1 MTAATFAGIHNENEF
16 YSHHYLSEIFAG
28 DLRATVE
35 RWRGAAEAGGG
46 PTPYAALRALA
57 GDYVRFRR
65 DFERERRAE
74 RRLALQRAWFRRLL
88 AALGYDQ
95 APAGHPLDDGG
106 EIPVLC
112 AAGGAADAPALLA
125 LGAYD
130 AEAEGEDPLA
140 LLHRGCLLPP
150 EGPSLLDDLVRAHA
164 RPRQL
169 RGRRAGPRLRR
180 RGAPESCASIR
191 GSRSRA

>member
-1 MTAATFAGIHNENEF
+1 MPAAPAATFAGIHNENEF

-28 DLRATVE
+28 DLRATVD

-95 APAGHPLDDGG
+95 APAGHPLDDGV
-106 EIPVLC
+106 EVPVLC
-112 AAGGAADAPALLA
+112 AAGGAAGAPALLA
-125 LGAYD
+125 LGTYD
-130 AEAEGEDPLA
+130 AEAEGAGRQPSRPLPA
-140 LLHRGCLLPP
+140 
-150 EGPSLLDDLVRAHA
+150 
-164 RPRQL
+164 
-169 RGRRAGPRLRR
+169 RRAEGQDVRPPRCRAR
-180 RGAPESCASIR
+180 RGARAGMPTLPVPAALPLLCR
-191 GSRSRA
+191 GAP